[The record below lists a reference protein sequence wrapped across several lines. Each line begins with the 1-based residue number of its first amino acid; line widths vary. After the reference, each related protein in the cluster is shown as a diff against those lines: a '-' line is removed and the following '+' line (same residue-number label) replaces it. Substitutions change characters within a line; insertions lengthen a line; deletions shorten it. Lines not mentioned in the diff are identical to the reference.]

1 MEKRIYLSSPHMGGE
16 EMKYIQDAFDKNWIA
31 PLGENVD
38 AFEKE
43 MKEYLG
49 LDHALALS
57 CGTAGIHLGLK
68 LLNVKEEDY
77 VFCSSLTFSAS
88 CNPILYER
96 AIPVFI
102 DSDESWNMSP
112 KALQKAFD
120 WAEKEGKMPK
130 AVVVV
135 DLYGQSAKWDEI
147 ILICKRYNVPI
158 LEDAAE
164 ALGCKYRGKYCGS
177 FGDISVISFNGNKI
191 ITTSGGGMMF
201 TKTEEERKLAF
212 KWATQSREPARHY
225 EHKEIGYNYR
235 MSNICAGIGRGQL
248 KVLNDRINKKRKIYE
263 IYKEAFKEL
272 PITMMNDLEDTE
284 PTHWLSCFVINKES
298 DVTPIQII
306 EALEKENIESR
317 PVWKPMHL
325 QPIFENNKFFSHLDS
340 GSYTEYL
347 FNEGICLP
355 SDTKMT
361 EEEQNIIIEIIVNT
375 FVEEK

>member
-1 MEKRIYLSSPHMGGE
+1 MMKERIYLSSPHMGGD
-16 EMKYIQDAFDKNWIA
+16 EMKYIQEAFDKNWIA

-49 LDHALALS
+49 LEHALALS

-68 LLNVKEEDY
+68 LLGVKEGDY

-88 CNPILYER
+88 CNPILYEK

-147 ILICKRYNVPI
+147 IPICKKYDVPI

-164 ALGCKYRGKYCGS
+164 ALGCKYKEKYCGN

-201 TKTEEERKLAF
+201 TKTEEERNLAF

-248 KVLNDRINKKRKIYE
+248 KVLNDRISKKREIYNK
-263 IYKEAFKEL
+263 YKEAFKDL
-272 PITMMNDLEDTE
+272 PITMMNDLAHTE

-306 EALEKENIESR
+306 GALEKENIESR

-325 QPIFENNKFFSHLDS
+325 QPIFENNKFFSHLDF
-340 GSYTEYL
+340 GSYSEYL

-355 SDTKMT
+355 SDTKMDK
-361 EEEQNIIIEIIVNT
+361 EELKEVIKVIKGC
-375 FVEEK
+375 FL

>member
-1 MEKRIYLSSPHMGGE
+1 MKERIYLSSPHMGGE
-16 EMKYIQDAFDKNWIA
+16 EMKYIQEAFDKNWIA

-38 AFEKE
+38 KFEEE

-49 LDHALALS
+49 LENALALS

-68 LLNVKEEDY
+68 LLGVQEGDY
-77 VFCSSLTFSAS
+77 VFCSTLTFSAS
-88 CNPILYER
+88 CNPILYEK

-130 AVVVV
+130 AVIVV

-147 ILICKRYNVPI
+147 IPICKKYNVPI

-164 ALGCKYRGKYCGS
+164 ALGCKYKGKFCGS

-201 TKTEEERKLAF
+201 TKTKEERDLAF
-212 KWATQSREPARHY
+212 KWATQSREPAKHY

-235 MSNICAGIGRGQL
+235 MSNVCAGIGRGQL
-248 KVLNDRINKKRKIYE
+248 KVLDERIQKKREIYD
-263 IYKEAFKEL
+263 IYKESFKNL
-272 PITMMNDLEDTE
+272 PITMMVELEHTQ
-284 PTHWLSCFVINKES
+284 PTHWLNCI
-298 DVTPIQII
+298 TIQENCSISPMQILI
-306 EALEKENIESR
+306 ELEKNNIESR
-317 PVWKPMHL
+317 PIWKPMHL
-325 QPIFENNKFFSHLDS
+325 QPLFE
-340 GSYTEYL
+340 EYKY
-347 FNEGICLP
+347 FKDGERSVSDYMFKKGICLP
-355 SDTKMT
+355 SDTKMKN
-361 EEEQNIIIEIIVNT
+361 EDLKSVINVIKGV
-375 FVEEK
+375 FK